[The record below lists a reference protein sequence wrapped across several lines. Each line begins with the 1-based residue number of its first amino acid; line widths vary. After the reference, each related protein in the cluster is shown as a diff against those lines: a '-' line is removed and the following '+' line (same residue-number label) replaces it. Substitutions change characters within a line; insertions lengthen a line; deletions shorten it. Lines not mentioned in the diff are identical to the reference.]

1 MTDPSRL
8 LDAAADDFERE
19 LLGSALADRGSDA
32 ARTRALAALGALGA
46 GLLTSTGAA
55 ASGAALATARGG
67 LATAAAPKVTL
78 AVLVKWIGT
87 GVVVGVVSAGSVQVL
102 VDTPAAKT
110 PAQATPLAGP
120 PPSSNTVSAPTSRVE
135 APVLPVAAPSTT
147 PVAREKSKSL
157 DDTTPVGAGSEPA
170 SSSNAAFPSDTAD
183 SRLGE
188 ELQALEQVRQA
199 LRSGDAAG
207 SIAALGRYEARF
219 PRGAL
224 AREATLLS
232 VEAKL
237 AAGDVAGARAVA
249 ARVLATDQA
258 SPHAKKV
265 QALLSARGIQ

>member
-1 MTDPSRL
+1 
-8 LDAAADDFERE
+8 
-19 LLGSALADRGSDA
+19 
-32 ARTRALAALGALGA
+32 
-46 GLLTSTGAA
+46 
-55 ASGAALATARGG
+55 
-67 LATAAAPKVTL
+67 
-78 AVLVKWIGT
+78 
-87 GVVVGVVSAGSVQVL
+87 
-102 VDTPAAKT
+102 
-110 PAQATPLAGP
+110 
-120 PPSSNTVSAPTSRVE
+120 
-135 APVLPVAAPSTT
+135 VAAPSSAL
-147 PVAREKSKSL
+147 VARERSKPL
-157 DDTTPVGAGSEPA
+157 EDAAPVGAGSEPA
-170 SSSNAAFPSDTAD
+170 SSSNAAFPSDAAD

-199 LRSGDAAG
+199 LRGGDAAG

-265 QALLSARGIQ
+265 RALLSARGIQ